1 MIRKILLI
9 QICIISAFG
18 QVIQE
23 SNFKLN
29 GSQLLSDSASLGF
42 DAINETEVANGLELN
57 LTKGQQLTAN
67 NDSKTQNKS
76 TNAGNVNNN
85 QINSTVELRKK
96 SILTTLTV
104 MVNITS
110 KVVTESSV
118 FDVTNVKEAK
128 TLSPIGKKTH
138 NFTNENLKINEKK
151 TKNSINEFPADFM
164 SDEVS
169 DYFSLV

>member
-23 SNFKLN
+23 LN
-29 GSQLLSDSASLGF
+29 GSQLSSDSASLGF
-42 DAINETEVANGLELN
+42 DGTEPENGLKPK

-67 NDSKTQNKS
+67 NESKTQNKS
-76 TNAGNVNNN
+76 TNAGNINNN
-85 QINSTVELRKK
+85 QTNSTVELRKK

-104 MVNITS
+104 MVNMTS
-110 KVVTESSV
+110 KVVTQTSV
-118 FDVTNVKEAK
+118 FDVINAKEAK

-138 NFTNENLKINEKK
+138 NFTNGNLKINEKK
-151 TKNSINEFPADFM
+151 TKNSISEFPADFM

-169 DYFSLV
+169 DRFSLV